1 MDRIAVINAGS
12 SSIKFAL
19 FEEDDGQRLLF
30 RGQIENIGVE
40 PRLSVEG
47 ADGDKLAEH
56 RWGASE
62 LDHKSATKII
72 LETAIGLLGGK
83 RVGAVGHRVVHGGS
97 EFTAPTMITADVIA
111 SLKKLCRLAPLHQPH
126 NIAPIEAIQ
135 SAAPHI
141 PQVACFDTA
150 FHQTQSRLAYSYA
163 LPRELTESGVRRYG
177 FHGLSYDYVIG
188 RLRDVAPDYADK
200 RIIVAHLGNGA
211 SLCAMHEGRSV
222 ATTMGFTAVEGLV
235 MGTRCGAIDPGVLIY
250 LMDEFK
256 MDARALEKLQVQLCY
271 LQDWVRETGARVVIV
286 CEGRD
291 TAGKGGLIKRL
302 TERVSPRTFRV
313 VALSAPNER
322 DRGKLYLQRY
332 MEHFPAAGEVVIFDR
347 SWYNRAG
354 VERVMDYTSK
364 AEVKRFLQNV
374 PKFERWLIES
384 GVILIKLWLEVG
396 MKEQD
401 RRFRQRIN
409 DPLRQWKLSPMDV
422 KSYSRWYDYSRA
434 RDAMFEATSHAPA
447 YWYVIRSDD
456 KKRARLNGI
465 KHILSQIPY
474 EKIKREKIRLG
485 KRSNKQRYDDKIDV
499 HRVKLVREVF

>member
-1 MDRIAVINAGS
+1 MNVQKHAPFEEAGS
-12 SSIKFAL
+12 KPAPKAPAAARQKAKAK
-19 FEEDDGQRLLF
+19 DDD
-30 RGQIENIGVE
+30 
-40 PRLSVEG
+40 LSR
-47 ADGDKLAEH
+47 K
-56 RWGASE
+56 
-62 LDHKSATKII
+62 
-72 LETAIGLLGGK
+72 
-83 RVGAVGHRVVHGGS
+83 
-97 EFTAPTMITADVIA
+97 
-111 SLKKLCRLAPLHQPH
+111 
-126 NIAPIEAIQ
+126 
-135 SAAPHI
+135 
-141 PQVACFDTA
+141 
-150 FHQTQSRLAYSYA
+150 
-163 LPRELTESGVRRYG
+163 
-177 FHGLSYDYVIG
+177 DYE
-188 RLRDVAPDYADK
+188 K
-200 RIIVAHLGNGA
+200 
-211 SLCAMHEGRSV
+211 
-222 ATTMGFTAVEGLV
+222 
-235 MGTRCGAIDPGVLIY
+235 
-250 LMDEFK
+250 
-256 MDARALEKLQVQLCY
+256 ALEKLQVQLCY